1 MSNYSAEILIFLA
14 VGVNFL
20 IAYYLYDWLK
30 SKVDP

>member
-1 MSNYSAEILIFLA
+1 MSAELLVFLA
-14 VGVNFL
+14 VGVNFV